1 MKPILKTLLILFA
14 LSLPTQRLDAQIYAK
29 LNGLYALVGVINP
42 AVEFTVSPKST
53 FQTEIVF
60 SPWKYVNDH
69 GVDKPMKFGIL
80 MTEYRRY
87 FKQHNWGWYLGAN
100 MGMMGFK
107 MSKPQFSDGW
117 FLENRYSKGYGM
129 MIGIC
134 GGFEYQFADR
144 WLLDAYFGWSYMLS
158 WYNGYSLDGTI
169 DLYPHRPVQL
179 EKPDPFN
186 GSHEWLPNKIGV
198 SDRIHDLQP
207 GAPGT
212 HGKFLRRKIVIPF
225 SAF

>member
-107 MSKPQFSDGW
+107 ISKPQFSDGW

-198 SDRIHDLQP
+198 SIGFMIFNP
-207 GAPGT
+207 A
-212 HGKFLRRKIVIPF
+212 RRGRTGSSCAVR
-225 SAF
+225 

>member
-87 FKQHNWGWYLGAN
+87 FKQHNRGWYLGAN

-169 DLYPHRPVQL
+169 DLYPHRPVQP

-198 SDRIHDLQP
+198 SIGFMIFNPARRGRP
-207 GAPGT
+207 GSSCAV
-212 HGKFLRRKIVIPF
+212 R
-225 SAF
+225 

>member
-69 GVDKPMKFGIL
+69 GVDKQMKFGIL

-87 FKQHNWGWYLGAN
+87 FKQHNRGWYLGAN

-169 DLYPHRPVQL
+169 DLYPHRPVQP

-198 SDRIHDLQP
+198 SIGFMIFNP
-207 GAPGT
+207 A
-212 HGKFLRRKIVIPF
+212 RRGRTGSSCAVR
-225 SAF
+225 

>member
-29 LNGLYALVGVINP
+29 LNGLYALVGVINL

-87 FKQHNWGWYLGAN
+87 FKQHNRGWYLGAN

-198 SDRIHDLQP
+198 SIGFMIFNP
-207 GAPGT
+207 A
-212 HGKFLRRKIVIPF
+212 RRGRTGSSCAVR
-225 SAF
+225 

>member
-14 LSLPTQRLDAQIYAK
+14 LSLPPQRLDAQIYAK

-198 SDRIHDLQP
+198 SIGFMIFNP
-207 GAPGT
+207 A
-212 HGKFLRRKIVIPF
+212 RRGRTGSSCAVR
-225 SAF
+225 

>member
-53 FQTEIVF
+53 IQTEIVF
-60 SPWKYVNDH
+60 SPWKYVSDH

-87 FKQHNWGWYLGAN
+87 FKQHNRGWYLGAN

-169 DLYPHRPVQL
+169 DLHPHRPVQP

-198 SDRIHDLQP
+198 SIGFMIFNP
-207 GAPGT
+207 A
-212 HGKFLRRKIVIPF
+212 RRGRTGSSCAVR
-225 SAF
+225 

>member
-144 WLLDAYFGWSYMLS
+144 WLLDAYFGWSYMLR

-198 SDRIHDLQP
+198 SIGFMIFNP
-207 GAPGT
+207 A
-212 HGKFLRRKIVIPF
+212 RRGRTGSSCAVR
-225 SAF
+225 

>member
-87 FKQHNWGWYLGAN
+87 FKQHNRGWYLGAN

-107 MSKPQFSDGW
+107 MAKPQFSDGW

-198 SDRIHDLQP
+198 SIGFMIFNP
-207 GAPGT
+207 A
-212 HGKFLRRKIVIPF
+212 RRGRTGSSCAVR
-225 SAF
+225 

>member
-1 MKPILKTLLILFA
+1 MTPILKTLLILFA

-87 FKQHNWGWYLGAN
+87 FKQHNRGWYLGAN

-198 SDRIHDLQP
+198 SIGFMIFNP
-207 GAPGT
+207 A
-212 HGKFLRRKIVIPF
+212 RRGRTGSSCAVR
-225 SAF
+225 

>member
-87 FKQHNWGWYLGAN
+87 FKQHNRGWYLGAN

-198 SDRIHDLQP
+198 SIGFMIFNP
-207 GAPGT
+207 A
-212 HGKFLRRKIVIPF
+212 RRARTGSSCAVR
-225 SAF
+225 

>member
-87 FKQHNWGWYLGAN
+87 FKQHNRGWYLGAN

-169 DLYPHRPVQL
+169 DLYPHRPVQP

-198 SDRIHDLQP
+198 SIRFMIFNP
-207 GAPGT
+207 A
-212 HGKFLRRKIVIPF
+212 RRGRTGSSCAVR
-225 SAF
+225 

>member
-87 FKQHNWGWYLGAN
+87 FKQHNRGWYLGAN

-169 DLYPHRPVQL
+169 DLYPHRPVHL

-198 SDRIHDLQP
+198 SIGFMIFNP
-207 GAPGT
+207 A
-212 HGKFLRRKIVIPF
+212 RRGRTGSSCAVR
-225 SAF
+225 

>member
-87 FKQHNWGWYLGAN
+87 FKQHNRGWYLGAN

-134 GGFEYQFADR
+134 GSFEYQFADR

-198 SDRIHDLQP
+198 SIGFMIFNP
-207 GAPGT
+207 A
-212 HGKFLRRKIVIPF
+212 RRGRTGSSCAVR
-225 SAF
+225 

>member
-144 WLLDAYFGWSYMLS
+144 WLLDAYFEWSYMLS

-198 SDRIHDLQP
+198 SIGFMIFNP
-207 GAPGT
+207 A
-212 HGKFLRRKIVIPF
+212 RRGRTGSSCAVR
-225 SAF
+225 

>member
-1 MKPILKTLLILFA
+1 MKPILKTLLILFV

-29 LNGLYALVGVINP
+29 LNGLYALAGVINP

-53 FQTEIVF
+53 IQTEIVF

-87 FKQHNWGWYLGAN
+87 FKRYNRGWYLGAN

-198 SDRIHDLQP
+198 SIGFMIFNP
-207 GAPGT
+207 A
-212 HGKFLRRKIVIPF
+212 RRGRTGSSCAVR
-225 SAF
+225 

>member
-14 LSLPTQRLDAQIYAK
+14 LSLPTQRLDAQNYAK

-87 FKQHNWGWYLGAN
+87 FKQHNRGWYLGAN

-169 DLYPHRPVQL
+169 DLYPHRPVQP

-198 SDRIHDLQP
+198 SIGFMIFNP
-207 GAPGT
+207 A
-212 HGKFLRRKIVIPF
+212 RRGRTGSSCAVR
-225 SAF
+225 

>member
-60 SPWKYVNDH
+60 SPWKYVNEH

-87 FKQHNWGWYLGAN
+87 FKQHNRGWYLGAN

-198 SDRIHDLQP
+198 SIGFMIFNP
-207 GAPGT
+207 A
-212 HGKFLRRKIVIPF
+212 RRGRTGSSCAVR
-225 SAF
+225 

>member
-87 FKQHNWGWYLGAN
+87 FKQHNRGWYLGAN

-134 GGFEYQFADR
+134 GGFEYQLADR

-198 SDRIHDLQP
+198 SIGFMIFNP
-207 GAPGT
+207 A
-212 HGKFLRRKIVIPF
+212 RRGRTGSSCAVR
-225 SAF
+225 

>member
-87 FKQHNWGWYLGAN
+87 FKQHNRGWYLGAN
-100 MGMMGFK
+100 MGMMGVK

-198 SDRIHDLQP
+198 SIGFMIFNP
-207 GAPGT
+207 A
-212 HGKFLRRKIVIPF
+212 RRGRTGSSCAVR
-225 SAF
+225 

>member
-29 LNGLYALVGVINP
+29 LNGLYALVGVINS

-87 FKQHNWGWYLGAN
+87 FKQHNRGWYLGAN

-169 DLYPHRPVQL
+169 DLYPHRPVQP

-198 SDRIHDLQP
+198 SIGFMIFNP
-207 GAPGT
+207 A
-212 HGKFLRRKIVIPF
+212 RRGRTGSSCAVR
-225 SAF
+225 

>member
-87 FKQHNWGWYLGAN
+87 FKQHNRGCDLSAN

-179 EKPDPFN
+179 GKPDPFN

-198 SDRIHDLQP
+198 SIGFMIFNP
-207 GAPGT
+207 A
-212 HGKFLRRKIVIPF
+212 RRGRTGSSCAVR
-225 SAF
+225 

>member
-1 MKPILKTLLILFA
+1 MKPILKTLLILFV

-29 LNGLYALVGVINP
+29 LNGLYALAGVINP

-53 FQTEIVF
+53 IQTEIVF

-87 FKQHNWGWYLGAN
+87 FKRHNRGWYLGAN

-134 GGFEYQFADR
+134 GGFEYQFAAGR
-144 WLLDAYFGWSYMLS
+144 LFRMVIHAKL
-158 WYNGYSLDGTI
+158 
-169 DLYPHRPVQL
+169 VQRL
-179 EKPDPFN
+179 
-186 GSHEWLPNKIGV
+186 
-198 SDRIHDLQP
+198 
-207 GAPGT
+207 
-212 HGKFLRRKIVIPF
+212 
-225 SAF
+225 

>member
-87 FKQHNWGWYLGAN
+87 FKQHNQGWYLGAN

-198 SDRIHDLQP
+198 SIGFMIFNP
-207 GAPGT
+207 A
-212 HGKFLRRKIVIPF
+212 RRGRTGSSCAVR
-225 SAF
+225 

>member
-60 SPWKYVNDH
+60 SPWKYVKDH

-198 SDRIHDLQP
+198 SIGFMIFNP
-207 GAPGT
+207 A
-212 HGKFLRRKIVIPF
+212 RRGRTGSSCAVR
-225 SAF
+225 

>member
-87 FKQHNWGWYLGAN
+87 FKHHNWGWYLGAN

-198 SDRIHDLQP
+198 SIGFMIFNP
-207 GAPGT
+207 A
-212 HGKFLRRKIVIPF
+212 RRGRTGSSCAVR
-225 SAF
+225 

>member
-42 AVEFTVSPKST
+42 AVEFTVSQKST

-87 FKQHNWGWYLGAN
+87 FKQHNRGWYLGAN

-169 DLYPHRPVQL
+169 DLYPHRPVQP

-198 SDRIHDLQP
+198 SIGFMIFNP
-207 GAPGT
+207 A
-212 HGKFLRRKIVIPF
+212 RRGRTGSSCAVR
-225 SAF
+225 

>member
-87 FKQHNWGWYLGAN
+87 FKQHNRGWYLGAN

-186 GSHEWLPNKIGV
+186 GSHEWLPNKIGG
-198 SDRIHDLQP
+198 SIGFMIFNP
-207 GAPGT
+207 A
-212 HGKFLRRKIVIPF
+212 RRGRTGSSCAVR
-225 SAF
+225 

>member
-87 FKQHNWGWYLGAN
+87 FKQHNRGWYLGAN

-198 SDRIHDLQP
+198 SIGFMIFNP
-207 GAPGT
+207 A
-212 HGKFLRRKIVIPF
+212 RRGRTGSSCAVR
-225 SAF
+225 

>member
-87 FKQHNWGWYLGAN
+87 FKQHNRGWYLGAN

-158 WYNGYSLDGTI
+158 WYNGYSIDGTI
-169 DLYPHRPVQL
+169 DLYPHRPVQP

-198 SDRIHDLQP
+198 SIGFMIFNP
-207 GAPGT
+207 A
-212 HGKFLRRKIVIPF
+212 RRGRTGSSCAVR
-225 SAF
+225 